1 MKVATNAEK
10 KMDNPRMQ
18 IIYFLQCSRTSYPMK
33 SQRKHFI
40 VYIYVLKID
49 YGI

>member
-1 MKVATNAEK
+1 MKVAAIAEK
-10 KMDNPRMQ
+10 MNILRQPVKYLFQ
-18 IIYFLQCSRTSYPMK
+18 ISYPMK

-49 YGI
+49 YVM